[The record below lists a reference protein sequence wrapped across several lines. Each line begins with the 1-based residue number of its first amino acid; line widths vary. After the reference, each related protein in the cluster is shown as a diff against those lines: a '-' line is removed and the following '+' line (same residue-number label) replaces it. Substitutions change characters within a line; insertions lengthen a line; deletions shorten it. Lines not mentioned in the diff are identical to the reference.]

1 MQFKKD
7 MKFFKGRLK
16 FLTIWNMILQAV
28 FFTICVINDV
38 IGTNEDAPKKT
49 PFIRRIKDL
58 ILTCLAFPLSM
69 FVGLTFWCI
78 YFVDRELI
86 FPRALDK
93 FFPVW
98 LNHAMHTNIMIFILI
113 ELYTSYRKYPSRKF
127 GMSVLSVFMLI
138 YLIWIH
144 IIHAYSGAWRVSL
157 GDLSPVEYPR
167 LTFQPQSR
175 QLIFYNYL
183 NNDGIFMIHTF
194 KVFCMP
200 NSFLLAVVVLSH
212 HHPDEILAVESF
224 TSCPKL
230 RKYGVNRV
238 VSCRVVRNAQATL
251 ERAKTRENFEKQSIT
266 ININA
271 NPALDLGSGTMMP
284 VTRIPRV
291 FIVPWFL
298 GKKFG
303 TNVVLVSFRT

>member
-1 MQFKKD
+1 MAAVLRAFHFVVATLYLFVFWYDLNFVDVPMMQFKKD

-16 FLTIWNMILQAV
+16 FLTIWNLILQAV

-144 IIHAYSGAWRVSL
+144 IIHAYSGAWVYPILDVLNLPLRIVFFVGLFGLTLSL
-157 GDLSPVEYPR
+157 YLLGEKLNGVLWSKR
-167 LTFQPQSR
+167 LH
-175 QLIFYNYL
+175 I
-183 NNDGIFMIHTF
+183 
-194 KVFCMP
+194 
-200 NSFLLAVVVLSH
+200 
-212 HHPDEILAVESF
+212 
-224 TSCPKL
+224 
-230 RKYGVNRV
+230 
-238 VSCRVVRNAQATL
+238 
-251 ERAKTRENFEKQSIT
+251 AKKR
-266 ININA
+266 
-271 NPALDLGSGTMMP
+271 
-284 VTRIPRV
+284 
-291 FIVPWFL
+291 
-298 GKKFG
+298 
-303 TNVVLVSFRT
+303 